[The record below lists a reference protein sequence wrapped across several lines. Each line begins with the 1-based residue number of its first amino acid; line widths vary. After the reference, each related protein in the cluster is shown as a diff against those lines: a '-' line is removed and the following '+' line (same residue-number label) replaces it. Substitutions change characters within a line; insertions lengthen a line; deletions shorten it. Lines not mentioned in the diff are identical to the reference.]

1 MTKACHATG
10 LKILYE
16 LHSLQRLMNIMHLD
30 LRRIDLN
37 LLVVFNSVYQHRSVA
52 AAAKEL
58 AMSASAV
65 SHALT
70 RLRNT
75 FSDELFFRVGNTMHP
90 TVVAD
95 DIAEPIAESLA
106 LLTQGLTPRPRFN
119 PARSTESFTFS
130 ITDYTAFSVFPTLM
144 AHMEKLAPHIK
155 FNLVY
160 SPQKV
165 AITDLLAGKIDF
177 ALGFTDMTQSENRE
191 IEEIDWIE
199 DSYVIITA
207 ADYLSGRA
215 LTLDDYLAARHL
227 VVTPWN
233 ESRGVID
240 YALDKLNKK
249 RHIALKT
256 PSMMSAPFIIA
267 DSTLIMALPRNVAT
281 IFAQLLPLRI
291 HALPFTVPPYRV
303 KIYSHRRNSRSEASQ
318 WIKNL
323 LHRLVAHPITN

>member
-1 MTKACHATG
+1 
-10 LKILYE
+10 
-16 LHSLQRLMNIMHLD
+16 MNNMHLD

-52 AAAKEL
+52 TAAKEL

-90 TVVAD
+90 TVLAD

-119 PARSTESFTFS
+119 PARSSESFTFS

-144 AHMEKLAPHIK
+144 AQMEKLAPHIK

-177 ALGFTDMTQSENRE
+177 ALGFTDMTQAENRE

-207 ADYLSGRA
+207 AGYPSGKT

-267 DSTLIMALPRNVAT
+267 DSTLIMALPRNIAT
-281 IFAQLLPLRI
+281 IFAQLLPLQI
-291 HALPFTVPPYRV
+291 HPLPFTVPSYRV

-323 LHRLVAHPITN
+323 LHSLVTHPIS